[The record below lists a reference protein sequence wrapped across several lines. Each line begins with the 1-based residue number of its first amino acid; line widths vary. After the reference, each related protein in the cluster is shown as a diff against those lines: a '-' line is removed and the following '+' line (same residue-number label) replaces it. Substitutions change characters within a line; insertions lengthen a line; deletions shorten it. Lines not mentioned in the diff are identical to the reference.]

1 MVSPSIMFVAGDP
14 SGDKHASWII
24 KRLKYEYPQSDIWG
38 VGGPDMQLAGMRCLL
53 PFQKFNKMGFFEVA
67 LHITFFLN
75 AKKYLLSEI
84 KRNRPDCIVCVDYP
98 GFNMELLKAVSSMNI
113 PVIWYIAPMVWAWKQ
128 KRAEILAQKAAHIAC
143 IFPFEVNYFK
153 PFTNNVSFVGNP
165 LVEAMNSEKLPPVKY
180 CSKPKRVALVPGS
193 RRQEIR
199 HLLKPMIDAFTILKS
214 SYPDLTAEIS
224 QCSYLTNEEF
234 QKLTGGSELKCF
246 TGPLRDLYARS
257 DLAIVTSGTATLEA
271 ALMGVPHVIA
281 YKTSSLNYQ
290 IFKHFLKIPFIGL
303 PNIISQ
309 EMVVPECIQEHS
321 SAASIADA
329 VETFLKD
336 DSYYKITASRL
347 VRLKNHL
354 GAFKP
359 SEEMV
364 KIIVNN
370 ITNATEQKR

>member
-1 MVSPSIMFVAGDP
+1 MFVAGDP

-24 KRLKYEYPQSDIWG
+24 KRLKTELPQCDIWG
-38 VGGPDMQLAGMRCLL
+38 IGGPDMQSAGMRCLL

-75 AKKYLLSEI
+75 AKRYLLNEI
-84 KRNRPDCIVCVDYP
+84 KRNRPDCLVCVDYP
-98 GFNMELLKAVSSMNI
+98 GFNMELMKAVSAMNI
-113 PVIWYIAPMVWAWKQ
+113 PVVWYIAPMVWAWKQ
-128 KRAEILAQKAAHIAC
+128 KRAEILAENTAHIAC

-165 LVEAMNSEKLPPVKY
+165 IVEAMNSEKLPARKY
-180 CSKPKRVALVPGS
+180 CSKPKRIALVPGS

-199 HLLKPMIDAFTILKS
+199 HLLRPMIDAFNILKCR
-214 SYPDLTAEIS
+214 YPDLTAEVS
-224 QCSYLTNEEF
+224 QCSYLPDDEFLKFTN
-234 QKLTGGSELKCF
+234 GSDLSF
-246 TGPLRDLYARS
+246 FPGPLRDLYARS

-281 YKTSSLNYQ
+281 YKTSHLNYQ
-290 IFKHFLKIPFIGL
+290 IFKHLLKIPFIGL

-309 EMVVPECIQEHS
+309 EMVVPECIQQES
-321 SAASIADA
+321 SAASIAEA
-329 VETFLKD
+329 VENFLKD

-359 SEEMV
+359 SEELV
-364 KIIVNN
+364 KIILNK
-370 ITNATEQKR
+370 ITPGIQQER